1 MSKKSNKKTTNKWR
15 WQLDLLL
22 FLLITS
28 IILWTVTKIQVID
41 MSRITQAYLP
51 PIEEPQG
58 LATNSQ
64 DNNWLETEQA
74 VTNPLI
80 KKSEEQQAETAQTIA
95 EEQEA
100 TIVASVTKPKAD
112 KQLENWREIESK
124 DKPETPKP
132 KPNYVTSTEKIDKKA
147 ALTPEDQLF

>member
-1 MSKKSNKKTTNKWR
+1 MNKWR

-22 FLLITS
+22 FLLTTS
-28 IILWTVTKIQVID
+28 IILWTVTKVQLID
-41 MSRITQAYLP
+41 MSRVTQAYLP

-58 LATNSQ
+58 LAINSRN
-64 DNNWLETEQA
+64 NNWLETEQT
-74 VTNPLI
+74 VINPLI
-80 KKSEEQQAETAQTIA
+80 KKPEQQQAETAQTIA
-95 EEQEA
+95 EEQET
-100 TIVASVTKPKAD
+100 TIVASVTKPKAG

-124 DKPETPKP
+124 NKPETP